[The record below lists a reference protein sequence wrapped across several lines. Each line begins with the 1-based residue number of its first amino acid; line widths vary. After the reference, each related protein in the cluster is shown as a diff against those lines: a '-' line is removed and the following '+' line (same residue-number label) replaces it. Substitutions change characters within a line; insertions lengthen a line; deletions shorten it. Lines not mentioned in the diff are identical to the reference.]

1 MAEHFADGEPVSVVL
16 GYDIIENNICTGVD
30 NFKSQK
36 RGAETLLKEVSGAG
50 RFGVAKIRGDSVIS
64 IEEEPRAPKSDYAVI
79 GVYLYDPAVLPE
91 DPPPDLE
98 ITGVNNFYAEEG
110 ALTYEILD
118 GWRTDA
124 GTFESLLRANNLL
137 ADTDANKMTVQSK
150 TAVVATR
157 ELAR

>member
-1 MAEHFADGEPVSVVL
+1 MASLSASFSVMTSLKITSVL
-16 GYDIIENNICTGVD
+16 GSTI
-30 NFKSQK
+30 FKSQK

-91 DPPPDLE
+91 DPPPDVE

-118 GWRTDA
+118 G
-124 GTFESLLRANNLL
+124 
-137 ADTDANKMTVQSK
+137 
-150 TAVVATR
+150 
-157 ELAR
+157 